1 MRQHYD
7 QSTWYDQDTSS
18 TSSSI
23 RRQPKRQRSLYT
35 PMHSVTQG
43 FATRLGSISRR
54 WKTRSATVPQLSI
67 ITHHP
72 SFPSSRKSTDI
83 SGSWSSRHSSVASP
97 LTDICS
103 PTSIHSVM
111 EETIP
116 ESEMVPI
123 FMDHNEPIQEE
134 DDPVM
139 ATTPL
144 LPPTML
150 DLGKQD
156 SPLQSP
162 LQSPSIVPTG
172 FGHHH
177 SLSAS
182 NHAFSCLPS
191 PPLSTRPSMTSMS
204 RSRAPTA
211 TEAIPPLYLQPDQ
224 VDPWSQKLG
233 HADFSI
239 HPEPYYPQTYDI
251 SSYEQFRANWSQAR
265 KQYAQ
270 HLARTDE
277 NYGATSKVY
286 KLTEEKWESIDM
298 MWKNNDARLRRILGP
313 QLARLSDQSTSPDS
327 PISLLDRPVTRI
339 EIPELDKS
347 GKFPEL
353 GDADIVGPLQVGA
366 AKVPELRRGQYT
378 PPTSPRKRNL
388 IRYLGDMFKH

>member
-1 MRQHYD
+1 
-7 QSTWYDQDTSS
+7 
-18 TSSSI
+18 
-23 RRQPKRQRSLYT
+23 
-35 PMHSVTQG
+35 
-43 FATRLGSISRR
+43 
-54 WKTRSATVPQLSI
+54 
-67 ITHHP
+67 
-72 SFPSSRKSTDI
+72 
-83 SGSWSSRHSSVASP
+83 
-97 LTDICS
+97 
-103 PTSIHSVM
+103 M
-111 EETIP
+111 EEPIS

-134 DDPVM
+134 EDPAM

-150 DLGKQD
+150 SHGQQD

-172 FGHHH
+172 YGHHH
-177 SLSAS
+177 HHTPST
-182 NHAFSCLPS
+182 NHNPFSSLPS

-204 RSRAPTA
+204 RSRAPTT

-224 VDPWSQKLG
+224 IDPWSQKLG

-239 HPEPYYPQTYDI
+239 YPEPYYPLIQDL
-251 SSYEQFRANWSQAR
+251 SNYEQFRANWSQAR

-277 NYGATSKVY
+277 NYGTTSKVY

-298 MWKNNDARLRRILGP
+298 MWKNNDARLQRVLGP
-313 QLARLSDQSTSPDS
+313 QLARLSDQPTSPGS
-327 PISLLDRPVTRI
+327 PISLLERPVTRI

-353 GDADIVGPLQVGA
+353 GDADIVGPLQMGV

-378 PPTSPRKRNL
+378 PPTSPRKRSL